1 MIAKSYENI
10 LNLPVF
16 GYAAKTAKHSPK
28 VANLFPL
35 SRSIRNPFTP
45 NHPGSLMQA
54 YSDCVNVLEQGF
66 PVNLNPTLQFF
77 RSLGVHNRVRLARKA
92 EKAPSIKG
100 TADSFYVLYVLSTG
114 LIDDIEECMKT
125 LKQDWFALPL
135 QIHIISLAP
144 SHLSVKDQ
152 DTVQLMQECNRL
164 NQISGWPQF

>member
-1 MIAKSYENI
+1 MHSSIPTKQNDYRDIITMLARCYENI

-16 GYAAKTAKHSPK
+16 GYAAKTVKHSPK
-28 VANLFPL
+28 VASLFPL

-45 NHPGSLMQA
+45 NHPGSLMQV

-77 RSLGVHNRVRLARKA
+77 RSLGVHNKAKLARKA
-92 EKAPSIKG
+92 EKLPSIKG

-114 LIDDIEECMKT
+114 LIDDIEECLKT
-125 LKQDWFALPL
+125 LRQEWFALPL

-144 SHLSVKDQ
+144 SHMKLDDQ
-152 DTVQLMQECNRL
+152 DTV
-164 NQISGWPQF
+164 